1 MTTLVF
7 GANGQ
12 VGAELL
18 RALAADGSVQAT
30 TRSGQL
36 PDGSACET
44 ADLDAPQTLTAL
56 LDRVSPSHVVNA
68 AAYTAVDRAEQDRAS
83 ALRVNATSPGVIA
96 AWCAS
101 RDVPLVHYSTDY
113 VFDGRGTAP
122 YPEDAPTSPLGVYGE
137 TKLAGE
143 QAIRAS
149 GAQHL
154 ILRTAWVYAS
164 HGANFLRTM
173 LRVGAERDEL
183 RVVADQVGTP
193 TPAALIADVTAQ
205 LLRQRRPGTSGTWHH
220 GSRAN
225 QLAWLCRG
233 DLPGGGQRRPVVAR
247 AACGTHHDRRLP
259 DARTAAG
266 IFAAVDRQT
275 AARFRHRVAGLAS
288 RPAARD
294 CRNRRCQALDTRLW
308 PVAIFPPTHSSR
320 KRKQPGIPGCLL
332 MYCRIPK
339 ATDQVRP

>member
-205 LLRQRRPGTSGTWHH
+205 LLRQRRPDTSGTWHLTATGQTSWH
-220 GSRAN
+220 GFAEAIFQEAVSAGLLSRAPRVVPITT
-225 QLAWLCRG
+225 A
-233 DLPGGGQRRPVVAR
+233 DYPTPAQRPAYSRLSIDKLQRDFDIV
-247 AACGTHHDRRLP
+247 LP
-259 DARTAAG
+259 DWRVGLQRVIAEIA
-266 IFAAVDRQT
+266 
-275 AARFRHRVAGLAS
+275 AARH
-288 RPAARD
+288 
-294 CRNRRCQALDTRLW
+294 
-308 PVAIFPPTHSSR
+308 
-320 KRKQPGIPGCLL
+320 
-332 MYCRIPK
+332 
-339 ATDQVRP
+339 